1 MSTKLEEL
9 VGITSSMRILY
20 AEDDFQLREN
30 TTGVLSDLFLKVDE
44 ASDGQEAWEMY
55 QHNISAYDIIITDL
69 NMPHMNGIELI
80 KHIQVINP
88 LQAIVIISA
97 HNETEYFLESIRN
110 SVMGY
115 ILKPIDFEQLIGSLY
130 KTASIVKDRKENV
143 EYKENLQ
150 RLVEEKTHELSQ
162 TYEKMHDF
170 LTIDT
175 ITQLQNA
182 TMLYHCLDTFPKNH
196 ELTVMLYN
204 IDDFSFI
211 NQHYGYQ
218 FGDEILNKVAQF
230 LQYNISKE
238 VKLFKYNSDEF
249 VIVFDPKVYNPALI
263 AIQIQAFF
271 RETPIG
277 EFNGDSIY
285 VTLSCGIATSK
296 EPPSLL
302 PYARSA
308 LREAHERGIP
318 NQFHIYDGKN
328 AFIKKAKDETAW
340 IQKFR
345 IALEEDKVVPFFQPI
360 ISNSSGK
367 IVKYECLARVE
378 DEGEI
383 ISPIHFLESARRSG
397 LMGNLTRSMINK
409 CFKLFSGNEI
419 EFSLNIANEDLLDH
433 TFIDFLTM
441 KQKHYNINPQHVIL
455 EILEDI
461 IISDVNPLPLQNL
474 HILKKLGYKLAL
486 DDFGTNRSNFNR
498 LEAIRVDI
506 LKIDGQF
513 IQGIDT
519 NEKNQ
524 YIVKMITNMA
534 KKMHIEVI
542 AEFVE
547 TGQEYEMVK
556 NIGVDYSQGYYFN
569 KPLGFLV

>member
-9 VGITSSMRILY
+9 VYITSSMRILY

-150 RLVEEKTHELSQ
+150 RLVEEKTYELSQ

-345 IALEEDKVVPFFQPI
+345 IALEEDRVVPFFQPI

-498 LEAIRVDI
+498 LEAIGVDI

>member
-30 TTGVLSDLFLKVDE
+30 RTGVLSDLFLKVDE

-175 ITQLQNA
+175 ITQLQDA

-378 DEGEI
+378 DDGEI
-383 ISPIHFLESARRSG
+383 FSPIHFLESARRSG

-498 LEAIRVDI
+498 LEAIGVDI

>member
-230 LQYNISKE
+230 LLYNISKE

>member
-345 IALEEDKVVPFFQPI
+345 IALEEDRVVPFFQPI

-409 CFKLFSGNEI
+409 CFKIFSGNEI
-419 EFSLNIANEDLLDH
+419 EFSLNIANEDLLDN

-498 LEAIRVDI
+498 LEAIGVDI

>member
-345 IALEEDKVVPFFQPI
+345 IALEEDRVVPFFQPI

-409 CFKLFSGNEI
+409 CFKIFSGNEI
-419 EFSLNIANEDLLDH
+419 EFSLNIANEDLLDN

>member
-1 MSTKLEEL
+1 MSTKLKEL

-80 KHIQVINP
+80 KHIQAINP

-328 AFIKKAKDETAW
+328 AFIKKAKNETAW

-409 CFKLFSGNEI
+409 CFKIFSGNEI

>member
-143 EYKENLQ
+143 TYKENLQ

-182 TMLYHCLDTFPKNH
+182 TMLYHCLDTFPKNY

-249 VIVFDPKVYNPALI
+249 VIVFDPKIVSPELI
-263 AIQIQAFF
+263 AIQIQVFF

-277 EFNGDSIY
+277 EFEGNAIY

-302 PYARSA
+302 PCARSA

-345 IALEEDKVVPFFQPI
+345 IALEEDRVVPFFQPI
-360 ISNSSGK
+360 ISNHSGK

-378 DEGEI
+378 DDGEI

-409 CFKLFSGNEI
+409 CFKIFSGNEI
-419 EFSLNIANEDLLDH
+419 EFSLNIANEDLLDN

-461 IISDVNPLPLQNL
+461 IISDINPIPLQNL
-474 HILKKLGYKLAL
+474 HRLKALGYKLAL

-498 LEAIRVDI
+498 LEAIGVDI

>member
-44 ASDGQEAWEMY
+44 ASDGLEAWEMY

>member
-1 MSTKLEEL
+1 MSTKLKEL

-80 KHIQVINP
+80 KHIQAINP

-409 CFKLFSGNEI
+409 CFKIFSGNEI

>member
-419 EFSLNIANEDLLDH
+419 EFSLNIANEDLLDN

>member
-1 MSTKLEEL
+1 MSAKLEEL
-9 VGITSSMRILY
+9 ICITSSMSVLY
-20 AEDDFQLREN
+20 VEDDFQLREN

-44 ASDGQEAWEMY
+44 ASDGQEAWELY
-55 QHNISAYDIIITDL
+55 QHNTSAYDIIITDL

-345 IALEEDKVVPFFQPI
+345 IALEEDRVVPFFQPI
-360 ISNSSGK
+360 ISNHSGK

-378 DEGEI
+378 DDGEI

-409 CFKLFSGNEI
+409 CFKIFSGNEI
-419 EFSLNIANEDLLDH
+419 EFSLNIANEDLLDN
-433 TFIDFLTM
+433 TFIDFIMM

-498 LEAIRVDI
+498 LEAIGVDI

>member
-1 MSTKLEEL
+1 VSTKLEEL
-9 VGITSSMRILY
+9 VCITSSMTILY

-44 ASDGQEAWEMY
+44 ASDGLEAWEVY
-55 QHNISAYDIIITDL
+55 QQNISAYDIIITDL

-80 KHIQVINP
+80 KEVQSINP

-115 ILKPIDFEQLIGSLY
+115 ILKPIDFDQLIDSLY
-130 KTASIVKDRKENV
+130 KTASIVQDRKENV

-150 RLVEEKTHELSQ
+150 RLVDEKTNELSQ

-170 LTIDT
+170 LTIDN
-175 ITQLQNA
+175 ITQLKNA
-182 TMLYHCLDTFPKNH
+182 TMLYHCLDNFSKNY

-230 LQYNISKE
+230 LQYNISDE

-249 VIVFDPKVYNPALI
+249 VIVFDPKVVNPELI

-277 EFNGDSIY
+277 EFEENAIY

-308 LREAHERGIP
+308 LREANERGLP
-318 NQFHIYDGKN
+318 NQFHIYDGEN

-345 IALEEDKVVPFFQPI
+345 IALEEDRVVPFFQPI
-360 ISNSSGK
+360 ISNISGK

-383 ISPIHFLESARRSG
+383 ISPIYFLESARRSG

-409 CFKLFSGNEI
+409 CFKIFSGNEI
-419 EFSLNIANEDLLDH
+419 EFSLNIANEDLLDN
-433 TFIDFLTM
+433 TFIDFITM
-441 KQKHYNINPQHVIL
+441 KQKHYNINPQHVVL
-455 EILEDI
+455 EVLEDI

-474 HILKKLGYKLAL
+474 HKLKILGYKLAL
-486 DDFGTNRSNFNR
+486 DGFGTNRSNFNR
-498 LEAIRVDI
+498 LEAIGVDI

-524 YIVKMITNMA
+524 HIVKTITSMA
-534 KKMHIEVI
+534 KKMHIEVV

-556 NIGVDYSQGYYFN
+556 SIGVDYSQGYYFN
-569 KPLGFLV
+569 RPLGVLV

>member
-1 MSTKLEEL
+1 M
-9 VGITSSMRILY
+9 
-20 AEDDFQLREN
+20 
-30 TTGVLSDLFLKVDE
+30 
-44 ASDGQEAWEMY
+44 
-55 QHNISAYDIIITDL
+55 
-69 NMPHMNGIELI
+69 
-80 KHIQVINP
+80 
-88 LQAIVIISA
+88 
-97 HNETEYFLESIRN
+97 
-110 SVMGY
+110 
-115 ILKPIDFEQLIGSLY
+115 
-130 KTASIVKDRKENV
+130 
-143 EYKENLQ
+143 
-150 RLVEEKTHELSQ
+150 
-162 TYEKMHDF
+162 
-170 LTIDT
+170 
-175 ITQLQNA
+175 
-182 TMLYHCLDTFPKNH
+182 
-196 ELTVMLYN
+196 
-204 IDDFSFI
+204 
-211 NQHYGYQ
+211 
-218 FGDEILNKVAQF
+218 
-230 LQYNISKE
+230 
-238 VKLFKYNSDEF
+238 
-249 VIVFDPKVYNPALI
+249 
-263 AIQIQAFF
+263 
-271 RETPIG
+271 
-277 EFNGDSIY
+277 
-285 VTLSCGIATSK
+285 
-296 EPPSLL
+296 
-302 PYARSA
+302 
-308 LREAHERGIP
+308 
-318 NQFHIYDGKN
+318 
-328 AFIKKAKDETAW
+328 
-340 IQKFR
+340 
-345 IALEEDKVVPFFQPI
+345 PFFQPI

>member
-1 MSTKLEEL
+1 MSTKLKEL

-328 AFIKKAKDETAW
+328 AFIKKAKNETAW

-409 CFKLFSGNEI
+409 CFKIFSGNEI

>member
-409 CFKLFSGNEI
+409 CFKIFSGNEI

-498 LEAIRVDI
+498 LEAIGVDI

>member
-1 MSTKLEEL
+1 MSAKLEEL
-9 VGITSSMRILY
+9 ICITSSMSVLY
-20 AEDDFQLREN
+20 VEDDFQLREN

-345 IALEEDKVVPFFQPI
+345 IALEEDRVVPFFQPI

-409 CFKLFSGNEI
+409 CFKIFSGNEI
-419 EFSLNIANEDLLDH
+419 EFSLNIANEDLLDN

-498 LEAIRVDI
+498 LEAIGVDI

>member
-1 MSTKLEEL
+1 MSTKIEEL
-9 VGITSSMRILY
+9 IGITSSMNILY
-20 AEDDFQLREN
+20 AEDDLILREN
-30 TTGVLSDLFLKVDE
+30 TTAVLGDLFCKVDE
-44 ASDGQEAWEMY
+44 ASDGLEALEMY
-55 QHNISAYDIIITDL
+55 KQNTTAYDIIITDL

-80 KHIQVINP
+80 KQVQSINP

-115 ILKPIDFEQLIGSLY
+115 ILKPIDFDQLIDSLY
-130 KTASIVKDRKENV
+130 KTASIVKDRKENI

-150 RLVEEKTHELSQ
+150 RLVEEKTNELSQ

-170 LTIDT
+170 LTIDN
-175 ITQLQNA
+175 ITQLKNA
-182 TMLYHCLDTFPKNH
+182 TMLYHCLDNFPKNY

-230 LQYNISKE
+230 LQYNISDE

-249 VIVFDPKVYNPALI
+249 VIVFDPKVVNPELI

-277 EFNGDSIY
+277 EFEENAIY

-308 LREAHERGIP
+308 LREANERGLP
-318 NQFHIYDGKN
+318 NQFHIYDGEN

-345 IALEEDKVVPFFQPI
+345 IALEEDRVVPFFQPI
-360 ISNSSGK
+360 ISNVSGK

-409 CFKLFSGNEI
+409 CFKIFSGNEI
-419 EFSLNIANEDLLDH
+419 EFSLNIANEDLLDN

-498 LEAIRVDI
+498 LEAIGVDI

>member
-1 MSTKLEEL
+1 MPTKLEEL

-409 CFKLFSGNEI
+409 CFKIFSGNEI
-419 EFSLNIANEDLLDH
+419 EFSLNIANEDLLDN

-498 LEAIRVDI
+498 LEAIGVDI

>member
-409 CFKLFSGNEI
+409 CFKIFSGNEI
-419 EFSLNIANEDLLDH
+419 EFSLNIANEDLLDN

-569 KPLGFLV
+569 KPLRFLV

>member
-556 NIGVDYSQGYYFN
+556 NIGVDYSQG
-569 KPLGFLV
+569 

>member
-9 VGITSSMRILY
+9 VYITSSMRILY

-80 KHIQVINP
+80 KHIQMINP

-150 RLVEEKTHELSQ
+150 RLVEEKTYELSQ

-345 IALEEDKVVPFFQPI
+345 IALEEDRVVPFFQPI

-498 LEAIRVDI
+498 LEAIGVDI

>member
-328 AFIKKAKDETAW
+328 AFIKKAKNETAW

-409 CFKLFSGNEI
+409 CFKIFSGNEI

>member
-69 NMPHMNGIELI
+69 NMPHMNGIVLI

-498 LEAIRVDI
+498 LEAIGVDI

>member
-1 MSTKLEEL
+1 MSNKLEEL
-9 VGITSSMRILY
+9 IGVTSSMNILY
-20 AEDDFQLREN
+20 AEDDLSLREN
-30 TTGVLSDLFLKVDE
+30 TTAVLSDLFSKVDE
-44 ASDGQEAWEMY
+44 ASDGLEAFEMY
-55 QHNISAYDIIITDL
+55 KQNTTAYDIIITDL

-80 KHIQVINP
+80 KQIQAINP

-115 ILKPIDFEQLIGSLY
+115 ILKPIDFDQLIDSLY

-143 EYKENLQ
+143 EYKANLQ
-150 RLVEEKTHELSQ
+150 RLVEEKTNELSQ
-162 TYEKMHDF
+162 TYEKMHEF
-170 LTIDT
+170 LTIDN
-175 ITQLQNA
+175 ITKLQNA
-182 TMLYHCLDTFPKNH
+182 TMLYHFLDIFPKHH

-204 IDDFSFI
+204 IDDLSFI
-211 NQHYGYQ
+211 NQHYGYE
-218 FGDEILNKVAQF
+218 FGDEILGKVAQF

-249 VIVFDPKVYNPALI
+249 VIVFDPKIVNPELI

-277 EFNGDSIY
+277 EFEGDAIY

-302 PYARSA
+302 PCARSA
-308 LREAHERGIP
+308 LREAHTRGIP
-318 NQFHIYDGKN
+318 NQFHIYDEKN
-328 AFIKKAKDETAW
+328 AFIKKVKDETAW

-345 IALEEDKVVPFFQPI
+345 IALEEDRVVPFFQPI
-360 ISNSSGK
+360 ISNASGK

-378 DEGEI
+378 DDGEI
-383 ISPIHFLESARRSG
+383 ISPIHFLEAARRSG

-409 CFKLFSGNEI
+409 CFKIFSGNEI
-419 EFSLNIANEDLLDH
+419 EFSLNIANEDLLDN

-441 KQKHYNINPQHVIL
+441 KQQHYNINPQHVIL

-461 IISDVNPLPLQNL
+461 IISDVNPIPLKNL
-474 HILKKLGYKLAL
+474 NTLKKLGYKLAL
-486 DDFGTNRSNFNR
+486 DDFGSDRSNFSR
-498 LEAIRVDI
+498 LEAIGVDI

-524 YIVKMITNMA
+524 HIVQTITSIA
-534 KKMHIEVI
+534 KNMHIEVV

-547 TGQEYEMVK
+547 TRGEYEMVK
-556 NIGVDYSQGYYFN
+556 NLGVDYSQGYYFN
-569 KPLGFLV
+569 KPLGALV

>member
-1 MSTKLEEL
+1 MSTKIEEL
-9 VGITSSMRILY
+9 IGITSSMNILY
-20 AEDDFQLREN
+20 AEDDLILREN
-30 TTGVLSDLFLKVDE
+30 TTAVLGDLFCKVDE
-44 ASDGQEAWEMY
+44 ASDGLEALEMY
-55 QHNISAYDIIITDL
+55 KQNTTAYDIIITDL

-80 KHIQVINP
+80 KQVQSINP

-115 ILKPIDFEQLIGSLY
+115 ILKPIDFDQLIDSLY
-130 KTASIVKDRKENV
+130 KTASIVKDRKENI

-150 RLVEEKTHELSQ
+150 RLVEEKTNELSQ

-170 LTIDT
+170 LTIDN
-175 ITQLQNA
+175 ITQLKNA
-182 TMLYHCLDTFPKNH
+182 TMLYHCLDNFPKNY

-230 LQYNISKE
+230 LQYNISDE

-249 VIVFDPKVYNPALI
+249 VIVFDPKVVNPELI

-277 EFNGDSIY
+277 EFEENAIY

-308 LREAHERGIP
+308 LREANERGLP
-318 NQFHIYDGKN
+318 NQFHIYDGEN

-345 IALEEDKVVPFFQPI
+345 IALEEDRVVPFFQPI
-360 ISNSSGK
+360 ISNVSGK

-409 CFKLFSGNEI
+409 CFKIFSGNEI
-419 EFSLNIANEDLLDH
+419 EFSLNIANEDLLDN

-461 IISDVNPLPLQNL
+461 IISDVNPLSLQNL

-498 LEAIRVDI
+498 LEAIGVDI

>member
-409 CFKLFSGNEI
+409 CFKIFSGNEI
-419 EFSLNIANEDLLDH
+419 EFSLNIANEDLLDN

-498 LEAIRVDI
+498 LEAIGVDI

>member
-409 CFKLFSGNEI
+409 CFKIFSGNEI

-569 KPLGFLV
+569 KPLRFLV

>member
-1 MSTKLEEL
+1 
-9 VGITSSMRILY
+9 
-20 AEDDFQLREN
+20 
-30 TTGVLSDLFLKVDE
+30 
-44 ASDGQEAWEMY
+44 
-55 QHNISAYDIIITDL
+55 
-69 NMPHMNGIELI
+69 MNGIELI

-345 IALEEDKVVPFFQPI
+345 IALEEDKVVPFYQPI

>member
-498 LEAIRVDI
+498 LEAIGVDI